1 MFILAGLILLVAL
14 LAFVV
19 WPWWQS
25 RSSSATAQ
33 DKQKS
38 ASKKKSAKP
47 KPLYSGIRASFKF
60 RNDTRELVKRFK
72 QWSAEPDA
80 AQHTQLV
87 ADMPASITDFAVW
100 LGGLSI
106 ADLDQ
111 FAQRIARQCAT
122 VNFDPGW
129 LYDSQVSN
137 DPHFRQAVE
146 DSVIA
151 YSFGTWYA
159 NGAQQDLRVF
169 LEYRA
174 WLGNPSRHQ
183 EFGQVLT
190 QVMIEQGL
198 IAMPADLYLASEKE
212 RNDYAVSA
220 VSQVMAEN
228 PGEFY
233 AALHRIAPNDGS
245 APTPLASIAAGQSTS
260 ASVSIT
266 SSFPLTPALIRQT
279 LSDNNR
285 LWVVVGIVVLL
296 FVVAAVAVT
305 TFQGRGIP

>member
-1 MFILAGLILLVAL
+1 MFILAGLILVVVL

-25 RSSSATAQ
+25 RSSSASAQ
-33 DKQKS
+33 DKPKS

-47 KPLYSGIRASFKF
+47 KPLYNGIRGNFKF

-72 QWSAEPDA
+72 QWSAEPNA
-80 AQHTQLV
+80 VQNTQLV
-87 ADMPASITDFAVW
+87 ATLPASVTDFAVW

-111 FAQRIARQCAT
+111 FAQRVARQCAT

-129 LYDSQVSN
+129 LYDSQVGN

-146 DSVIA
+146 DAVMA
-151 YSFGTWYA
+151 YSLGTWYA

-183 EFGQVLT
+183 DFGQVLT

-220 VSQVMAEN
+220 VSKVLTEKPA
-228 PGEFY
+228 EFY
-233 AALHRIAPNDGS
+233 AALHVIVPNDGS
-245 APTPLASIAAGQSTS
+245 AATPLAQTAAGQSTGAS
-260 ASVSIT
+260 ASIT
-266 SSFPLTPALIRQT
+266 ASSTVTPTCIRQT
-279 LSDNNR
+279 ISGNNR

-296 FVVAAVAVT
+296 LVVVAMAFT
-305 TFQGRGIP
+305 TMQGRGIP